1 MVSLDLISGCLSVCW
16 SVKFHYELY
25 CHYADYVVQW
35 GLCYFVLCYLVKENQ
50 ISISRLYK

>member
-16 SVKFHYELY
+16 SVKLPYELY
-25 CHYADYVVQW
+25 RQNADYVVQW
-35 GLCYFVLCYLVKENQ
+35 GSCYFMLCYLVKENQ